1 MGLFSKKTEAEKVEK
16 QIKKDKLLLFK
27 GLSLQPIGKIAKG
40 KVFVLSLVP
49 ESKII
54 NIHHDKIDITLPYN
68 RIKSFKVE
76 NKTTLLKSGSTIA
89 RSLVG
94 KAIYGSLRNY
104 LQEEKLLQEMEST
117 NLNKLSKTLLK
128 TTFWIGNLTYLDKN
142 SKEKELIFI
151 EYGSSE
157 IYVKKDKH
165 PVTSQFE
172 MRLNEIVSEYQEDIK
187 EL

>member
-68 RIKSFKVE
+68 RIKSFKLE

-104 LQEEKLLQEMEST
+104 LQEIKILQEMEST
-117 NLNKLSKTLLK
+117 NLKKLLLK

-151 EYGSSE
+151 EYGYSG

>member
-1 MGLFSKKTEAEKVEK
+1 MGVYETIYSISRFCKRWKALTWK
-16 QIKKDKLLLFK
+16 KLL
-27 GLSLQPIGKIAKG
+27 
-40 KVFVLSLVP
+40 
-49 ESKII
+49 
-54 NIHHDKIDITLPYN
+54 
-68 RIKSFKVE
+68 
-76 NKTTLLKSGSTIA
+76 
-89 RSLVG
+89 
-94 KAIYGSLRNY
+94 
-104 LQEEKLLQEMEST
+104 
-117 NLNKLSKTLLK
+117 KTLLK

-151 EYGSSE
+151 EYGSSG